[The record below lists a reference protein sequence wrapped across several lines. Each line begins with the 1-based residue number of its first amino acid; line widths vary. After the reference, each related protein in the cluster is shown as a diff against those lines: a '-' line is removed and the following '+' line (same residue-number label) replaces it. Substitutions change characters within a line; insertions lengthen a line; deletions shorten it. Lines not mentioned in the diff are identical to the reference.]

1 MNKSL
6 TKLISN
12 IDVIS
17 HDIIQDINVTG
28 VSMNSNFIKPGNVFV
43 AIKGFNM
50 DGHDFI
56 DEAIKNRASAIVT
69 NDYYSETLPVP
80 KVKVKNT
87 RKALSSIAAK
97 FYEDPSENLIVIGI
111 TGTNGKTSTA
121 SLVRSILKAAGHK
134 TAQVGTLG
142 LIGDG
147 ITHRETMTTPDAI
160 SIQKIFNELKEE
172 NFTHVVIEVSSHAL
186 DQERV
191 SDVDFNIAA
200 FTNLSPEHLDYHST
214 IESYFQSKLKLF
226 KMLSPK
232 SKAVINMLDGYG
244 KKIASSSKGQIIPF
258 LEKNNSSIFFEILN
272 ITTSG
277 ISGRVNAIDKKYEIK
292 SGLIGDFNSENIL
305 AAVSIC
311 HALNINKSSIE
322 SGIEETTAIP
332 GRMESYLIR
341 SGVVVIID
349 YAHTPDAYDK
359 VLKTLKKM
367 LVDKHQLFVVFGAG
381 GERDR
386 DKRPKMAEIAEEH
399 ASYCFITPDNPRN
412 EKVKAINN
420 DIIKGFKGLK
430 HTIFPNR
437 ELGVRN
443 ALENA
448 ENGDI
453 VAVLGK
459 GREEY
464 QEINNNKIFYSDLE
478 IIRDY
483 Q

>member
-1 MNKSL
+1 MKKSL

-12 IDVIS
+12 LDVIS
-17 HDIIQDINVTG
+17 HDIIQGINVTG
-28 VSMNSNFIKPGNVFV
+28 ISMNSNQLKPGNVFI
-43 AIKGFNM
+43 AIKGFNV
-50 DGHDFI
+50 DGHDYI
-56 DEAIKNRASAIVT
+56 DQAIKNRASAVIT
-69 NDYYSETLPVP
+69 NDYYSEPLPVP
-80 KVKVKNT
+80 KIKVKNT
-87 RKALSSIAAK
+87 RKTLSAIAAE
-97 FYEDPSENLIVIGI
+97 FYENPSKSLIVIGI

-121 SLVRSILKAAGHK
+121 TLVRSILKAAGYK

-147 ITHRETMTTPDAI
+147 ISFRQTMTTPDAI
-160 SIQKIFNELKEE
+160 SIQKIFNELKEQ
-172 NFTHVVIEVSSHAL
+172 NFTHVVMEVSSHAL

-191 SDVDFNIAA
+191 SDIDFNLAA
-200 FTNLSPEHLDYHST
+200 FTNLSPEHLDYHAT

-226 KMLSPK
+226 KMLGPN
-232 SKAVINMLDGYG
+232 SKAVINILDGYG
-244 KKIASSSKGQIIPF
+244 KRIANLSKVQIIPF
-258 LEKNNSSIFFEILN
+258 LEKDNSSIFFEILK

-277 ISGRVNAIDKKYEIK
+277 ISGRVNAIDKEYEIK
-292 SGLIGDFNSENIL
+292 SNLIGDFNSENIL

-322 SGIEETTAIP
+322 NGIEAITAIP

-341 SGVVVIID
+341 TGVVVIID

-381 GERDR
+381 GERDKE
-386 DKRPKMAEIAEEH
+386 KRPKMAGIAEEH
-399 ASYCFITPDNPRN
+399 ASHCFITPDNPRN
-412 EKVKAINN
+412 EKVKTINN
-420 DIIKGFKGLK
+420 DIIKGFKGLE
-430 HTIFPNR
+430 HTIFPSR

-443 ALENA
+443 AIENA

-464 QEINNNKIFYSDLE
+464 QEINNDKIFYSDLE